1 MVQSSP
7 VQRLKRHRTKVQLF
21 YRKQKVNDAE
31 LDLIQLRNLYKGRK
45 DIITPSVF
53 SRLSPERQA
62 EVLEEM
68 LTAAREAAQRRAKIY
83 RMLDNENSGER
94 PWKELKFVYVIA
106 RFVSIDF
113 ILLHILQYVKWR
125 RFLLAVCG

>member
-113 ILLHILQYVKWR
+113 SLLHILQYVK
-125 RFLLAVCG
+125 

>member
-83 RMLDNENSGER
+83 KMLDNENSGER
-94 PWKELKFVYVIA
+94 P
-106 RFVSIDF
+106 
-113 ILLHILQYVKWR
+113 
-125 RFLLAVCG
+125 

>member
-1 MVQSSP
+1 MRQCNFGVTGGALWKNEGNGFAWVRTDFAGNMVQSCP
-7 VQRLKRHRTKVQLF
+7 VQRLKRLRTEFQLF
-21 YRKQKVNDAE
+21 YRKQKVDDAE
-31 LDLIQLRNLYKGRK
+31 SDLIQLRNLYKGRK

-68 LTAAREAAQRRAKIY
+68 LTAAREAGQRRAKIY

-94 PWKELKFVYVIA
+94 P
-106 RFVSIDF
+106 
-113 ILLHILQYVKWR
+113 
-125 RFLLAVCG
+125 